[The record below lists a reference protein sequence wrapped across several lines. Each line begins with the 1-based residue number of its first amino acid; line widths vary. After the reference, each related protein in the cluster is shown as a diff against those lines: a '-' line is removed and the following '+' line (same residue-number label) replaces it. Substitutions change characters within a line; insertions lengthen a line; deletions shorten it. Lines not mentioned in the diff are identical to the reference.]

1 MLQAK
6 VITDEFKKQAN
17 FEVAI
22 ASTAKT
28 PSILYFRAYPAD
40 LSKAESFHTITE
52 KLKPGIKASPLVG
65 ERNGSGVKIYG

>member
-6 VITDEFKKQAN
+6 VITDNSKKQVN

-28 PSILYFRAYPAD
+28 PSILYFRAYPPD
-40 LSKAESFHTITE
+40 LSKAELFHTIE
-52 KLKPGIKASPLVG
+52 KLKPGIKASPVVR